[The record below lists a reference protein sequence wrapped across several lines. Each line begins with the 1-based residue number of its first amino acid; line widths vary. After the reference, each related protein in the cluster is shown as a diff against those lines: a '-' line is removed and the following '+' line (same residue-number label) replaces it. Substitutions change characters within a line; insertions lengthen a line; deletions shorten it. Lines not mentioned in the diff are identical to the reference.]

1 MTSSGV
7 ALVTGGAKGIGR
19 AISEHLVGAGYTV
32 VVTGRDVGAIHGV
45 VDGLGSRAVGYAMN
59 VASAEE
65 VEQVFGV
72 VRDQLGPVGVLI
84 NCAGIVIRAAAE
96 DCADEQ
102 WREVIDVD
110 LSGAYWCARAA
121 APQMFGAGGGSVVNI
136 GSLASQIALPGRASY
151 AAAKS
156 GLTGLTRALA
166 VEWAGRGVRVNA
178 VAPGWT
184 RTDMMQTGIDSGSI
198 DVARI
203 TARIPLQRLAEPA
216 EIAAVVGFLS
226 SNAASYV
233 TGQTIVVDGGITING
248 QS

>member
-1 MTSSGV
+1 MNAPGIAV
-7 ALVTGGAKGIGR
+7 VTGGAKGIGK
-19 AISEHLVGAGYTV
+19 AISKYLVGAGYTV
-32 VVTGRDVGAIHGV
+32 AVTGRDVAAIRGV
-45 VDGLGSRAVGYAMN
+45 VDELGSNAAGYVMD
-59 VASAEE
+59 VASSEQ

-72 VRDQLGPVGVLI
+72 VRDELGPVGMLV

-96 DCADEQ
+96 DCSDEQ

-121 APQMFGAGGGSVVNI
+121 APQMFGTGGGSIVNI

-151 AAAKS
+151 AAAKT

-166 VEWAGRGVRVNA
+166 LEWADRGVRVNT

-203 TARIPLQRLAEPA
+203 TARIPLQRLADPA
-216 EIAAVVGFLS
+216 EIASVVAFLG